1 MTMMT
6 TRRSGFTL
14 VELLVVTLLTALVL
28 AGVYQTLIVQE
39 KSFEAAGLVIHD
51 QEALR
56 TAAGILEAELREIGS
71 IGGASIGGTDI
82 ATAGTGSITFRA
94 QRKIGFICDLSRG
107 EKWVRVWTLS
117 DRFEADDRILVFAD
131 GDSLRY
137 TDDQWDSTVVSNAAD
152 DSDTA
157 CENQWPGMPLQL
169 LKLESA
175 DLSGVRMGSP
185 IRAYE
190 WVTYSLTKYS
200 SLGWALSRETAA
212 SDRPDYLVGGL
223 AAPGEGLRFTYFAPD
238 GSETTDP
245 TNVSRLQ
252 FTIRTDPK
260 TNTSVEAAELTS
272 ALYLRNN

>member
-1 MTMMT
+1 MMMRT
-6 TRRSGFTL
+6 RSGFTL

-28 AGVYQTLIVQE
+28 GGVYQTLIVQE

-71 IGGASIGGTDI
+71 IGGPTIGGTDI
-82 ATAGTGSITFRA
+82 ATAGPGTITFRA

-107 EKWVRVWTLS
+107 EKWARVWTLS
-117 DRFEADDRILVFAD
+117 DPFEADDRILVFAD

-137 TDDQWDSTVVSNAAD
+137 TDDRWDSTLVSNAAD
-152 DSDTA
+152 DSDSA
-157 CENQWPGMPLQL
+157 CEAQWPGMPIQL
-169 LKLESA
+169 LKLEST
-175 DLSGVRMGSP
+175 DLTDVRMGSP

-190 WVTYSLTKYS
+190 WVTYSLTEYS
-200 SLGWALSRETAA
+200 SLGWALSRHIPGDD
-212 SDRPDYLVGGL
+212 DRPDYLVGGL
-223 AAPGEGLRFTYFAPD
+223 APPGEGLEFTYFAPD
-238 GSETTDP
+238 GAETTDP
-245 TNVSRLQ
+245 ANVARLE

-260 TNTSVEAAELTS
+260 TNTSVQSAELTS